1 VRFLTRLASDLAYG
15 IRALRD
21 RAARATA
28 EQRLRLA
35 LEAAQQGIYD
45 LNVQTGD
52 ALVSTEYATMLGH
65 DPVTFKE
72 TNAAWIERLHLD
84 DRERVA
90 ATYRDYVAGRL
101 SDYRVEFRQRT
112 REGGW
117 KWILSIGRL
126 VEWDASG
133 APLRMLGT
141 HTDIT
146 DRRSAEEAL
155 REMNQTLEQRVRE
168 RTQALREA
176 MLRAEQASRAKSEFL
191 SRMSHELR
199 TPLNAIIGFAQVI
212 GLSNPTEQQRRWAQ
226 EIGRA
231 GDHLLH
237 LIDELLDLS
246 RIEIGRLNLKIES
259 LPVLPVVREAVAFVQ
274 PALVARSITLEL
286 VEPCSEGAVARVDG
300 VRLRQILVNLLS
312 NAIKYNRAGGAIK
325 VSCRPRG
332 DERLRLAVTDTGI
345 GIAADK
351 LDRLFQPFERLDAES
366 TGVEGTGIGLALSR
380 QLANLMDAELGV
392 ESAVDVGTSFWIDL
406 PIADA
411 TATAPAPDA
420 GAPGPRFDAVGTVLC
435 VEDNPSNLAV
445 VSALLE
451 PFPSIRLLTATD
463 GAAGLA
469 QARARHPDVIL
480 LDVHMPKMD
489 GFAVLRELRAEP
501 ATRDIPVIALSADAM
516 PEDIARGTAA
526 GFDRYLT
533 KPLVL
538 NLLLA
543 ALAEFLGRGRSG

>member
-1 VRFLTRLASDLAYG
+1 
-15 IRALRD
+15 
-21 RAARATA
+21 
-28 EQRLRLA
+28 
-35 LEAAQQGIYD
+35 
-45 LNVQTGD
+45 
-52 ALVSTEYATMLGH
+52 
-65 DPVTFKE
+65 
-72 TNAAWIERLHLD
+72 
-84 DRERVA
+84 
-90 ATYRDYVAGRL
+90 
-101 SDYRVEFRQRT
+101 
-112 REGGW
+112 
-117 KWILSIGRL
+117 
-126 VEWDASG
+126 
-133 APLRMLGT
+133 
-141 HTDIT
+141 
-146 DRRSAEEAL
+146 
-155 REMNQTLEQRVRE
+155 
-168 RTQALREA
+168 
-176 MLRAEQASRAKSEFL
+176 
-191 SRMSHELR
+191 
-199 TPLNAIIGFAQVI
+199 
-212 GLSNPTEQQRRWAQ
+212 
-226 EIGRA
+226 
-231 GDHLLH
+231 
-237 LIDELLDLS
+237 
-246 RIEIGRLNLKIES
+246 
-259 LPVLPVVREAVAFVQ
+259 
-274 PALVARSITLEL
+274 VARSITLEL